1 MFELTIN
8 DKVYQFNF
16 GMGFLRDINKTLT
29 TDIDGVK
36 NAKKNI
42 GLQFKLA
49 LLMDGDLETLV
60 EILDIA
66 NKGNDPRVTRKELD
80 AFVDDSNTDIDGL
93 FTEVLDFLRVNNA
106 TKKTMTNLDEAIE
119 KEKAKQTA

>member
-60 EILDIA
+60 EVLDIA
-66 NKGNDPRVTRKELD
+66 NKGCEPRVKRTELD
-80 AFVDDSNTDIDGL
+80 SYIDDSDTDIDGL
-93 FTEVLDFLRVNNA
+93 IAEVLDFLRQNNA
-106 TKKTMTNLDEAIE
+106 TKKTMATLDEAIE
-119 KEKAKQTA
+119 REKAKQTA

>member
-49 LLMDGDLETLV
+49 LLLDGDLETLV
-60 EILDIA
+60 EVLEIA
-66 NKGNDPRVTRKELD
+66 NKGFEPRVKRSELD
-80 AFVDDSNTDIDGL
+80 AFIDDSNTDIDSL
-93 FTEVLDFLRVNNA
+93 FLEVLDFLRVNNA
-106 TKKTMTNLDEAIE
+106 TKKAMQTLDKAIE
-119 KEKAKQTA
+119 GEQAKQTA